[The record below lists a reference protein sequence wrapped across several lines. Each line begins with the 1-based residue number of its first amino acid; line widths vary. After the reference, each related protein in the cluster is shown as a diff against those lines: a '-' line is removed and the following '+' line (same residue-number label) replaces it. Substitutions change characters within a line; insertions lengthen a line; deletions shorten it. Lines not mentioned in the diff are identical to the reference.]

1 MKKKIKTN
9 ARREAY
15 AVKQEKEGR
24 KVVEWILGILVTLG
38 VAYAVWASF
47 MMG

>member
-15 AVKQEKEGR
+15 PAKQEKEGR